1 VVSVAAGD
9 LAGLGAGQ
17 IAGRAPPAMPARR
30 VIAASLIGNVM
41 EWYDFAIYGYFAVAI
56 GANFF
61 PAADRIS
68 STLAAFAVFA
78 VGFLARPLGGVL
90 FGHVGDR
97 IGRKRALTASVVL
110 MAVPT
115 VLIGLL
121 PTHAQIG
128 ALAGAALVLLR
139 LLQGL
144 AVGGEFTSSIVY
156 AVEHANAQ
164 HRGRDG
170 SWMGVGALGGIL
182 LGSAVGAL
190 MSSVLSADML
200 SAWGWRVPFLFG
212 GVVGLFGLLLRRR
225 LPEAP
230 LPGRAPGRE
239 RLPILLA
246 IETEWRTMLRVILL
260 CLPNGV
266 AFYTLFVFVVSY
278 LQTFVHVP
286 EREALEVNTIS
297 MMGLVAWTLLGGA
310 LSDRLGRKSVAI
322 AAIVGLLIFAW
333 PLFDFLD
340 HPRFAYMLLAQL
352 CLAAFLGLYVG
363 QLPALMVEALPARV
377 RCTAISL
384 SFNFSVGLFGGLTP
398 LVATWL
404 IQRTGDEMVPAL
416 MLMVVAA
423 VTLLALWRTPETA
436 GTPLR

>member
-1 VVSVAAGD
+1 MSVASSEV
-9 LAGLGAGQ
+9 AGLGAGP
-17 IAGRAPPAMPARR
+17 IAGHAAPAGR

-61 PAADRIS
+61 PAADPIS

-115 VLIGLL
+115 VLIGVL

-128 ALAGAALVLLR
+128 ALAGAALVFLR

-144 AVGGEFTSSIVY
+144 AVGGEFTSSIAY
-156 AVEHANAQ
+156 AVEHAHAQ
-164 HRGRDG
+164 HRGRAG
-170 SWMGVGALGGIL
+170 SWMAVGAISGIL

-190 MSSVLSADML
+190 MSSVMPADRL
-200 SAWGWRVPFLFG
+200 SAWGWRIPFLFG
-212 GVVGLFGLLLRRR
+212 VVVGVFGLWLRRR

-230 LPGRAPGRE
+230 LAGRTPGRE
-239 RLPILLA
+239 RLPILIAL
-246 IETEWRTMLRVILL
+246 ETEWRTMLRVMLL
-260 CLPNGV
+260 SLPNGIG
-266 AFYTLFVFVVSY
+266 FYTLFVFVVSY

-297 MMGLVAWTLLGGA
+297 MMGLVGWTLLGGA
-310 LSDRLGRKSVAI
+310 LSDRFGRKPVAI
-322 AAIVGLLIFAW
+322 AAMAALLIFAW
-333 PLFDFLD
+333 PLFDLLD
-340 HPRFAYMLLAQL
+340 HPRFAVMLSAQL
-352 CLAAFLGLYVG
+352 CFAAFLGLYSG
-363 QLPALMVEALPARV
+363 QLPATMVEACRGGFVAR
-377 RCTAISL
+377 R
-384 SFNFSVGLFGGLTP
+384 F
-398 LVATWL
+398 
-404 IQRTGDEMVPAL
+404 R
-416 MLMVVAA
+416 
-423 VTLLALWRTPETA
+423 
-436 GTPLR
+436 

>member
-1 VVSVAAGD
+1 MSVASGD
-9 LAGLGAGQ
+9 LAALGAGP
-17 IAGRAPPAMPARR
+17 IAGHPPPALPARQ
-30 VIAASLIGNVM
+30 VITAGLIGNVM
-41 EWYDFAIYGYFAVAI
+41 EWYDFAIYGYFAVAV

-61 PAADRIS
+61 PAADPIS

-78 VGFLARPLGGVL
+78 VGFLARPLGGVF
-90 FGHVGDR
+90 FGHIGDR
-97 IGRKRALTASVVL
+97 FGRKQALTASVVL

-128 ALAGAALVLLR
+128 ALAGAALAFLR

-156 AVEHANAQ
+156 AVEHAHPR

-170 SWMGVGALGGIL
+170 SWMAVGSLIGIL

-190 MSSVLSADML
+190 VSSVMGADEL
-200 SAWGWRVPFLFG
+200 SAWGWRIPFLFG
-212 GVVGLFGLLLRRR
+212 VVVGVFGLWLRRR

-246 IETEWRTMLRVILL
+246 IETEWRTMLRIMLL
-260 CLPNGV
+260 CLPNG
-266 AFYTLFVFVVSY
+266 AGFYTLFVFVVSY

-286 EREALEVNTIS
+286 GREALEVNTIS
-297 MMGLVAWTLLGGA
+297 MMGLLGWTLLGGA
-310 LSDRLGRKSVAI
+310 LSDRLGRKPVAT
-322 AAIVGLLIFAW
+322 AAMAGLLLFAW

-340 HPRFAYMLLAQL
+340 HPRFAVMQAAQL
-352 CLAAFLGLYVG
+352 CFAAFMGLYIG
-363 QLPALMVEALPARV
+363 QLPALLVEALPGKV
-377 RCTAISL
+377 RCTALSL

-404 IQRTGDEMVPAL
+404 IQRTGDEMVPAITL
-416 MLMVVAA
+416 MTVAA
-423 VTLLALWRTPETA
+423 LTLAALWRTSETA
-436 GTPLR
+436 GTALR

>member
-1 VVSVAAGD
+1 MGVASGELAD
-9 LAGLGAGQ
+9 LEGAS
-17 IAGRAPPAMPARR
+17 IAGHAPPAVPTGR
-30 VIAASLIGNVM
+30 VITAGLIGNVM

-61 PAADRIS
+61 PAADPVS

-90 FGHVGDR
+90 FGHIGDR
-97 IGRKRALTASVVL
+97 IGRKPALTASVVL

-128 ALAGAALVLLR
+128 ALAGAALVFLR

-144 AVGGEFTSSIVY
+144 AVGGEFTTSVAY
-156 AVEHANAQ
+156 AVEHAHAR

-170 SWMGVGALGGIL
+170 SWMWAGAIGGIL

-190 MSSVLSADML
+190 ISSVMPADRL
-200 SAWGWRVPFLFG
+200 SAWGWRLPFLFSV
-212 GVVGLFGLLLRRR
+212 VVGVFGLWLRRR

-230 LPGRAPGRE
+230 RPARAPGRE
-239 RLPILLA
+239 RLPILIAL
-246 IETEWRTMLRVILL
+246 ETEWRTMLRVMVL
-260 CLPNGV
+260 CLPGGIG
-266 AFYTLFVFVVSY
+266 FYTVFVFVVSY

-286 EREALEVNTIS
+286 EREALEVNTLS
-297 MMGLVAWTLLGGA
+297 MIGYLGCTLLGGV
-310 LSDRLGRKSVAI
+310 LSDRLGRKPVGI
-322 AAIVGLLIFAW
+322 AAMAGLLLLAW
-333 PLFDFLD
+333 PLFDLLD
-340 HPRFAYMLLAQL
+340 HPRFAFMLSAQL
-352 CLAAFLGLYVG
+352 CMAASLGLYFG
-363 QLPALMVEALPARV
+363 QLPALLVEALPEKV

-384 SFNFSVGLFGGLTP
+384 SYNFSVGLSGGLTP

-404 IQRTGDEMVPAL
+404 IQRTGDEMVPAI
-416 MLMVVAA
+416 MLMMLAA
-423 VTLLALWRTPETA
+423 VVLLALWRTPETA
-436 GTPLR
+436 GVPLR

>member
-1 VVSVAAGD
+1 MSVASGD
-9 LAGLGAGQ
+9 LAGIGAGP
-17 IAGRAPPAMPARR
+17 IAGHAPPAMRAGR

-61 PAADRIS
+61 PAADRVS

-115 VLIGLL
+115 ALIGLL

-144 AVGGEFTSSIVY
+144 AVGGEFTSSIAY
-156 AVEHANAQ
+156 AVEHAHAQ

-170 SWMGVGALGGIL
+170 SWMWVGAIGGIL
-182 LGSAVGAL
+182 LGSAAGAL
-190 MSSVLSADML
+190 ISSVMSADRL
-200 SAWGWRVPFLFG
+200 SAWGWRIPFLL
-212 GVVGLFGLLLRRR
+212 GVVVGVFGLWLRRR
-225 LPEAP
+225 LPETP
-230 LPGRAPGRE
+230 LVPRGPGRE

-246 IETEWRTMLRVILL
+246 IETEWRTMLRIMLL

-266 AFYTLFVFVVSY
+266 GFYTLFVFVVSY

-297 MMGLVAWTLLGGA
+297 MMGLLGWILLGGA
-310 LSDRLGRKSVAI
+310 LSDRFGRKPVAV
-322 AAIVGLLIFAW
+322 AAMAGLLIFAW
-333 PLFDFLD
+333 PLFDLLD
-340 HPRFAYMLLAQL
+340 HPRFAVMLSAQL
-352 CLAAFLGLYVG
+352 CFAAFLGLYFG
-363 QLPALMVEALPARV
+363 QLPALLVEALPGRV

-384 SFNFSVGLFGGLTP
+384 SFNFSVGLSGGLTP

-404 IQRTGDEMVPAL
+404 IQRTGDEMVPAM
-416 MLMVVAA
+416 MLMMVAA
-423 VTLLALWRTPETA
+423 VTLLAVWRTPETA
-436 GTPLR
+436 GMPLR

>member
-1 VVSVAAGD
+1 MGVASGELAD
-9 LAGLGAGQ
+9 LEGES
-17 IAGRAPPAMPARR
+17 IAGHAPPAVPTGR
-30 VIAASLIGNVM
+30 VITAGLIGNVM

-61 PAADRIS
+61 PAADPVS

-90 FGHVGDR
+90 FGHIGDR
-97 IGRKRALTASVVL
+97 IGRKPALTASVVL

-144 AVGGEFTSSIVY
+144 AVGGEFTTSVAY
-156 AVEHANAQ
+156 AVEHAHAR

-170 SWMGVGALGGIL
+170 SWMWAGAIGGIL

-190 MSSVLSADML
+190 ISSVMPADRL
-200 SAWGWRVPFLFG
+200 SAWGWRLPFLFSV
-212 GVVGLFGLLLRRR
+212 VVGLFGLWLRRR

-230 LPGRAPGRE
+230 LPARAPGRE
-239 RLPILLA
+239 RLPILIAL
-246 IETEWRTMLRVILL
+246 ETEWRTMLRVMVL
-260 CLPNGV
+260 CLPGGIG
-266 AFYTLFVFVVSY
+266 FYTVFVFVVSY

-286 EREALEVNTIS
+286 EREVLEVNTLS
-297 MMGLVAWTLLGGA
+297 MIGYLGCTLLGGV
-310 LSDRLGRKSVAI
+310 LSDRLGRKPVAI
-322 AAIVGLLIFAW
+322 AAMAGLLLLAW
-333 PLFDFLD
+333 PLFDLLD
-340 HPRFAYMLLAQL
+340 HPRFAFMLSAQL
-352 CLAAFLGLYVG
+352 CMAASLGLYFG
-363 QLPALMVEALPARV
+363 QLPALLVEALPGQV
-377 RCTAISL
+377 RCTAVSL
-384 SFNFSVGLFGGLTP
+384 SYNFSVGLSGGLTP

-404 IQRTGDEMVPAL
+404 IQRTGDEMVPAI
-416 MLMVVAA
+416 MLMMLAA
-423 VTLLALWRTPETA
+423 VVLLALWRTPETA
-436 GTPLR
+436 GMPLR